1 MAKCVDCGFL
11 ALRLIHPDSAETA
24 YPAVVGLAEADQGFR
39 STGKIPRIA
48 PPPTRGVLHGT
59 RQVYADRPVCF
70 VQADDYS
77 TDGDGIL
84 ALLQRDRSCE
94 PANTPWHQG
103 FSPKEHQEMLDRK
116 ELLEWQERREDKDKI
131 WRSDERTRD
140 NRWRAGELVVL
151 ITGVIIAIF
160 ALRGGGGDTI
170 NNYSAAT
177 PITSSTPVT
186 IRTP

>member
-1 MAKCVDCGFL
+1 
-11 ALRLIHPDSAETA
+11 
-24 YPAVVGLAEADQGFR
+24 
-39 STGKIPRIA
+39 
-48 PPPTRGVLHGT
+48 
-59 RQVYADRPVCF
+59 
-70 VQADDYS
+70 
-77 TDGDGIL
+77 
-84 ALLQRDRSCE
+84 
-94 PANTPWHQG
+94 
-103 FSPKEHQEMLDRK
+103 MLDRK
-116 ELLEWQERREDKDKI
+116 ELLKWQERREDKDKI